1 LGIKWVVCGV
11 KGGGYME
18 MWKRMRKKREKNEFW
33 GLTKLRKKE
42 KKRMNIPARRAK
54 SLFNSN
60 GIIALSGLHVNAS
73 SGAEYNEKNKTKM

>member
-1 LGIKWVVCGV
+1 
-11 KGGGYME
+11 
-18 MWKRMRKKREKNEFW
+18 
-33 GLTKLRKKE
+33 
-42 KKRMNIPARRAK
+42 MNIPARRAK